1 VKTPLKLGRFAFPHM
16 APGGRWIGNLSHPR
30 LATLPSGMAE
40 ISMLMR
46 FFAIIGMA
54 HDLMNK
60 ASSQGAVRATHLDI
74 VWVVRTSDAARPWM
88 HTLKSLIEDVK
99 HTPLAVRLQVCSW

>member
-1 VKTPLKLGRFAFPHM
+1 
-16 APGGRWIGNLSHPR
+16 
-30 LATLPSGMAE
+30 
-40 ISMLMR
+40 MR